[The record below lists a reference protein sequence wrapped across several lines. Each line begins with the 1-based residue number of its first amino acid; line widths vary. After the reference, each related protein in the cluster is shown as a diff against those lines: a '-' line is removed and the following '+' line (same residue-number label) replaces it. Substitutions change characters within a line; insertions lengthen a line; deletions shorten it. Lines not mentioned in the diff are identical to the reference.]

1 VCGGSFTACTDRVR
15 EGYDVATALYN
26 RYRPRT
32 FAEVV
37 GQGHVTD
44 ALQQALRSGR
54 LHHAYLFSGPR
65 GCGKTSSARILAASL
80 NCIHGPTPE
89 PCGVCE
95 QCTSIR
101 TGSSI
106 DVVEIDAASHGL
118 VEDTRDLRER
128 AAFMPASG
136 RYRVFV
142 IDEAHMITP
151 QGFNALLKIVEEP
164 PPYVVFVFATTDPDR
179 VLATIRSRTFHYQ
192 FGLVPPRVLEEHL
205 AHVCREEGVTV
216 ESTVLPLVV
225 RVAEG
230 SVRDSLS
237 VLDQLLAG
245 VGDGG
250 LTYAV
255 AVARLG
261 LTDALLLD
269 GAVDALA
276 ARDAAGLFGVVERV
290 VGSGQDP
297 RRFATD
303 LLERLRDLVLLEA
316 VPDARERG
324 MLDLVPADQLVRMS
338 AQAARMGAAELSRGA
353 DVVHAA
359 LIDMRGTTTPRLVL
373 ELLCARILL
382 PAAASDPA
390 SVLVRLD
397 RLERR
402 LTLGDGGAP
411 AAAPMAALPAAA
423 PTPAVPV
430 ARPPARAVV
439 AEPVGEPPVPEPVVA
454 PAGIP
459 PAQVGPPPGAP
470 GALDVGAL
478 RAAWPRV
485 LEVVKAKKRLTH
497 AVLDRHAE
505 VVAVEGQQITLLY
518 TNPAMARR
526 LGEGV
531 NTEVLLEALTEELG
545 GRWRVDA
552 STGAPAGS
560 PAGPVLP
567 SVDAATWGDPP
578 APPAVVAP
586 PVADGGFAPG
596 DEPVPDDPEDPDDQ
610 GVAGDAAAR
619 PGPELR
625 GEDAA
630 VELLRAQMGAAVLGQ
645 VDNN

>member
-1 VCGGSFTACTDRVR
+1 M
-15 EGYDVATALYN
+15 ATALYN

-269 GAVDALA
+269 GVVDALA

-411 AAAPMAALPAAA
+411 AA

-430 ARPPARAVV
+430 ARPPAPAVL

-454 PAGIP
+454 PGGIP
-459 PAQVGPPPGAP
+459 PAEVGPPPGAP

-545 GRWRVDA
+545 GTWRVVA
-552 STGAPAGS
+552 STGAPAGG

-578 APPAVVAP
+578 APPPVVAP

-596 DEPVPDDPEDPDDQ
+596 DEPAPDDPDDPDDAVPD
-610 GVAGDAAAR
+610 GR
-619 PGPELR
+619 PPALH

-630 VELLRAQMGAAVLGQ
+630 LALLRAQMGAAVLGQ